1 MALEKLDT
9 LENSL
14 GRLLNGIDVLKVEK
28 HEWKGSL
35 GLKDLEIKG
44 LKKKIKKMSVEKEA
58 VRKKIDLLLNRLEG
72 LAPDA

>member
-14 GRLLNGIDVLKVEK
+14 GRLLDGIDVLKTEK
-28 HEWKGSL
+28 HEWKGAI

-44 LKKKIKKMSVEKEA
+44 LKKKMKQMSVEKEA
-58 VRKKIDLLLNRLEG
+58 VRKKVDLLLKRLEG
-72 LAPDA
+72 LTSDA

>member
-28 HEWKGSL
+28 HEWKGAI
-35 GLKDLEIKG
+35 GLRDLEIKG
-44 LKKKIKKMSVEKEA
+44 LKKKIKQMGVEKEA
-58 VRKKIDLLLNRLEG
+58 VRKKVGLLLKRLEG
-72 LAPDA
+72 LTPDA